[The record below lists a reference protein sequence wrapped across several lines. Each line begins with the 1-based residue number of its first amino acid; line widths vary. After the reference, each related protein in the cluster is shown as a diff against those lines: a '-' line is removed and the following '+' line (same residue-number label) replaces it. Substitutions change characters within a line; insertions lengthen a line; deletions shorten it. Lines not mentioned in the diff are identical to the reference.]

1 MRQVLN
7 HLSTSGNYRKMIF
20 SWYLFQ
26 NSITVRDIGL
36 KFDMVVVV
44 EKLEDLIHG
53 FLPGSVQK

>member
-7 HLSTSGNYRKMIF
+7 HLSTPGNYWKLIF
-20 SWYLFQ
+20 WWYLFQ

-36 KFDMVVVV
+36 KFDMVVAI

-53 FLPGSVQK
+53 FLPGSV